1 MVTRE
6 ITITLPDE
14 LAEAAQQNGLLT
26 PGAIEQLIRGELWRR
41 KSDRLAEI
49 MDRLAAADKGDLTEA
64 DITEEIAAYRTEKRA
79 GREGRR

>member
-14 LAEAAQQNGLLT
+14 LAAEAQQKGLLT
-26 PGAIEQLIRGELWRR
+26 PDAIEQLIRGELWRR
-41 KSDRLAEI
+41 KSDRLGEI

-64 DITEEIAAYRTEKRA
+64 DIADEIVAYRAEKRA